1 MQQRFLGRRTVL
13 ICEECGQRLVL
24 PGSEFIG
31 HLARLVLECG
41 CGEELTL
48 VEDVVERGPSPGA
61 A

>member
-1 MQQRFLGRRTVL
+1 VHHYSDRIVL

-24 PGSEFIG
+24 SDPEFIW
-31 HLARLVLECG
+31 HLERLVLECD

-48 VEDVVERGPSPGA
+48 ADRIVERGPGAGA